1 MNDFKNT
8 LIRRLYSINIGRMTS
23 RASGSFFNV
32 QDNCPDYN
40 PNFEYPKKK
49 IATNIIGF
57 EKITSRKAST
67 KISATKNEDCFDYSR
82 AYRSDRS
89 QISRKTL
96 SIIGFDHMI
105 AREID
110 QALPLPSF
118 MQVKKNLDMISMF
131 ENFSNRKPRIID
143 FLLEAGDKKLWR
155 LMDALII

>member
-1 MNDFKNT
+1 
-8 LIRRLYSINIGRMTS
+8 MTS

-49 IATNIIGF
+49 IATKIIGF
-57 EKITSRKAST
+57 EKITSRNVST
-67 KISATKNEDCFDYSR
+67 KISATKNEDCFDFSR

-118 MQVKKNLDMISMF
+118 MQVNKFRYD
-131 ENFSNRKPRIID
+131 
-143 FLLEAGDKKLWR
+143 
-155 LMDALII
+155 